1 MNDPDAQARQRFML
15 LTLTRFVGLLLVM
28 GGAANIV
35 GKWLP
40 DLSPGLGYLLLALGA
55 ADFFI
60 TPVLLKRMWQNED
73 Q

>member
-1 MNDPDAQARQRFML
+1 VTEQEEQARQRLML
-15 LTLTRFVGLLLVM
+15 LNVTRLFGLLLVM

-40 DLSPGLGYLLLALGA
+40 GLSPGLGYVMLVLGA

-60 TPVLLKRMWQNED
+60 TPVLLKRMWQND
-73 Q
+73 DK